1 MVDDKAVKRLLARL
15 ETRRDECTAEAWWGR
30 EAGLDDAAAIVR
42 EWAAA
47 ERKRAARRKE
57 KR

>member
-1 MVDDKAVKRLLARL
+1 MPVDDKAVKRLLARL
-15 ETRRDECTAEAWWGR
+15 EQAAEDIRLGAAEAP
-30 EAGLDDAAAIVR
+30 DVVR